1 MAPRIAGLWAVPQ
14 YVDLMGAR
22 SREGLPEAL
31 RRADP
36 MVVPPIVDLTGEQP
50 SAELTGEPSI
60 AVVRIMVALTVPI
73 TGLVPLRQASRLGR
87 LPVPRR
93 RAIATTRPIVP
104 RHRTIIRHTDRS
116 PDQAVP
122 LQHDELLRRCG
133 AHSSGAVFPEI
144 SYRWFAGAETEDA
157 ARVGANPEIVLGSR
171 SREKG
176 GYSSRGLTLAV
187 GCRRWPGSASRAIE
201 SSHKKLRHS
210 RKG

>member
-1 MAPRIAGLWAVPQ
+1 MRIAGLWAVPQ

-93 RAIATTRPIVP
+93 HRAIATTRLIVP

-116 PDQAVP
+116 PDEAVP
-122 LQHDELLRRCG
+122 PQHDEVLRRCG
-133 AHSSGAVFPEI
+133 AFKRCRFPEI
-144 SYRWFAGAETEDA
+144 SYRWFPGALIEA
-157 ARVGANPEIVLGSR
+157 KGVEISAVSAEL
-171 SREKG
+171 RE
-176 GYSSRGLTLAV
+176 LA
-187 GCRRWPGSASRAIE
+187 S
-201 SSHKKLRHS
+201 L
-210 RKG
+210 

>member
-22 SREGLPEAL
+22 SREGPPEAL

-60 AVVRIMVALTVPI
+60 AAVRIMVALTVPI
-73 TGLVPLRQASRLGR
+73 TGLVPLRRASRLGR

-93 RAIATTRPIVP
+93 HRAIATTRPIVP

-122 LQHDELLRRCG
+122 PQHDELLRRYG
-133 AHSSGAVFPEI
+133 AHSSGAVFRKYLTGGLRELRPKTRQRSARTRKLFWDRDLE
-144 SYRWFAGAETEDA
+144 RRA
-157 ARVGANPEIVLGSR
+157 ATR
-171 SREKG
+171 REG
-176 GYSSRGLTLAV
+176 
-187 GCRRWPGSASRAIE
+187 
-201 SSHKKLRHS
+201 
-210 RKG
+210 